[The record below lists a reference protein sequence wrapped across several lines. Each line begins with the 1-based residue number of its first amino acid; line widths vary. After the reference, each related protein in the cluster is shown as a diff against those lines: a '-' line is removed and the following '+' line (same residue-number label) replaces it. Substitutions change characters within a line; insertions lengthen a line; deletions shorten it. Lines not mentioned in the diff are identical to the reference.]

1 HATLFRSWAM
11 LSQFSD
17 EAIERLV
24 ERTLTRL
31 RNDPLAESI
40 TLANVMERVEA
51 ARRDG
56 YALSSQTV
64 TSGAGVVAIP
74 LPVTANGM
82 RMAVAAGGVAER
94 MVARKDDI
102 AKIMAAHVQRYTATL
117 RD

>member
-1 HATLFRSWAM
+1 
-11 LSQFSD
+11 
-17 EAIERLV
+17 
-24 ERTLTRL
+24 
-31 RNDPLAESI
+31 
-40 TLANVMERVEA
+40 
-51 ARRDG
+51 
-56 YALSSQTV
+56 
-64 TSGAGVVAIP
+64 VVAIP